1 MVSFLTKKGET
12 SISYLIESRSGVGKR
27 KEGDG
32 QLIIK
37 RKKKEKNSS
46 LAKLET
52 LSRRGSEHGRE
63 EGGKGNGMRE
73 SGVGEARVEGG
84 REK

>member
-12 SISYLIESRSGVGKR
+12 SISDLIESRSGVGKR

-52 LSRRGSEHGRE
+52 LSRRGSEHGKE
-63 EGGKGNGMRE
+63 EGGKGEWNERE
-73 SGVGEARVEGG
+73 GSR
-84 REK
+84 